1 MAKLDSKQLLP
12 LLTGSFELSG
22 SLQLS
27 SDSSITGSISGS
39 FKGEGDN
46 LTFGPAKQPFSDI
59 SESLGDRLDT
69 IEGDSPQQLGETNT
83 PTFAG
88 LSITNGLTV
97 GGDITAESF
106 IVSSSVTHMTQSFSS
121 GSTVFGDTL
130 DDTHEFTGSLIFT
143 GSMVI
148 PVVDTFPTSSADK
161 PFKSGSIFYFDEG
174 TGGTP
179 SRPSKQVYVYSGA
192 SSDGFNAISTSGTS
206 GTSGTAGTSGTS
218 GSSGT

>member
-106 IVSSSVTHMTQSFSS
+106 IVSSSVWRSAGGHLVKAFTH
-121 GSTVFGDTL
+121 V
-130 DDTHEFTGSLIFT
+130 
-143 GSMVI
+143 SMSVQVI
-148 PVVDTFPTSSADK
+148 YILEK
-161 PFKSGSIFYFDEG
+161 K
-174 TGGTP
+174 
-179 SRPSKQVYVYSGA
+179 
-192 SSDGFNAISTSGTS
+192 
-206 GTSGTAGTSGTS
+206 
-218 GSSGT
+218 

>member
-1 MAKLDSKQLLP
+1 MEKL
-12 LLTGSFELSG
+12 
-22 SLQLS
+22 
-27 SDSSITGSISGS
+27 
-39 FKGEGDN
+39 
-46 LTFGPAKQPFSDI
+46 
-59 SESLGDRLDT
+59 T

-88 LSITNGLTV
+88 LNVTNGLTV

-148 PVVDTFPTSSADK
+148 PVVDIFPVKSA
-161 PFKSGSIFYFDEG
+161 PEMLANLCQL
-174 TGGTP
+174 P
-179 SRPSKQVYVYSGA
+179 P
-192 SSDGFNAISTSGTS
+192 
-206 GTSGTAGTSGTS
+206 
-218 GSSGT
+218 